1 MLQYQI
7 NTKDIYIKNNGT
19 MCPFSN
25 LSRSFLIEI
34 AYQYLPPS
42 GLSIPIPKI
51 IHKVDWYNSSVNS
64 ENSLPNHIILN
75 EYEQTFSY
83 IRWYQLEE
91 SIVTVNLSPYTLHR
105 EMEDFINGN
114 KLETNY

>member
-1 MLQYQI
+1 MKGLKI
-7 NTKDIYIKNNGT
+7 LLKMFKNLKLV
-19 MCPFSN
+19 F
-25 LSRSFLIEI
+25 F
-34 AYQYLPPS
+34 
-42 GLSIPIPKI
+42 
-51 IHKVDWYNSSVNS
+51 SVNS

>member
-1 MLQYQI
+1 MPSSYDEAFRNI
-7 NTKDIYIKNNGT
+7 IKNV
-19 MCPFSN
+19 MILKLVF
-25 LSRSFLIEI
+25 F
-34 AYQYLPPS
+34 
-42 GLSIPIPKI
+42 
-51 IHKVDWYNSSVNS
+51 SVNS

-114 KLETNY
+114 KLEKNY

>member
-7 NTKDIYIKNNGT
+7 STKNVYIQNN
-19 MCPFSN
+19 
-25 LSRSFLIEI
+25 RSLLIEI

-42 GLSIPIPKI
+42 GLPVPIPKTV
-51 IHKVDWYNSSVNS
+51 HKVNWYNSGLNS
-64 ENSLPNHIILN
+64 ENSLPSDITLN

-91 SIVTVNLSPYTLHR
+91 SIFTFNLSPYTLHR
-105 EMEDFINGN
+105 EIQDFIDDVNN
-114 KLETNY
+114 LERNY